1 MQLSQPVIDS
11 ASAAS
16 EPAWSAVGAMTMCV
30 ALLIAAEFMPVSLLT
45 PIAHDLNATQGMA
58 GQAIAVSGLFAVAT
72 SLSIPALA
80 RRYDRRHVL
89 IALTW
94 AMLASLVLIAM
105 APDFAV
111 LMLARALLGITIG
124 GFWALSTATVMRLV
138 PSAAVPKAL
147 GLMYTGNAVAAAF
160 AAPMGSYF
168 GAIIGWR
175 ATFWALAPL
184 VLANL
189 LWQAISLPSLPPLPP
204 AAGKARTSVLGLLKR
219 RHVALAMAGAMLSF
233 GGAFT
238 SFTYFRPFLE
248 TYTQVSVPQL
258 SMLLLG
264 LGVAGFAG
272 TYGATVLLGRHLYAL
287 LRWLPLALGLATV
300 LLLGVGHQLWGVAVA
315 LLAWGALNAAIPVA
329 WSTWLTQGVRDAPES
344 GGGLMVAA
352 IQLSIMSG
360 AALGGL
366 LLDHLSVTATLL
378 GGAALLAMACLLV
391 GNGNRLQAKE
401 P

>member
-1 MQLSQPVIDS
+1 
-11 ASAAS
+11 
-16 EPAWSAVGAMTMCV
+16 
-30 ALLIAAEFMPVSLLT
+30 
-45 PIAHDLNATQGMA
+45 
-58 GQAIAVSGLFAVAT
+58 
-72 SLSIPALA
+72 
-80 RRYDRRHVL
+80 
-89 IALTW
+89 
-94 AMLASLVLIAM
+94 
-105 APDFAV
+105 
-111 LMLARALLGITIG
+111 
-124 GFWALSTATVMRLV
+124 
-138 PSAAVPKAL
+138 
-147 GLMYTGNAVAAAF
+147 
-160 AAPMGSYF
+160 
-168 GAIIGWR
+168 
-175 ATFWALAPL
+175 
-184 VLANL
+184 
-189 LWQAISLPSLPPLPP
+189 
-204 AAGKARTSVLGLLKR
+204 
-219 RHVALAMAGAMLSF
+219 MLSF

-300 LLLGVGHQLWGVAVA
+300 LLLAVGHQLWGVALA
-315 LLAWGALNAAIPVA
+315 LAAWGALNAAIPVA
-329 WSTWLTQGVRDAPES
+329 WSTWLTRGVRDAPES

-352 IQLSIMSG
+352 IQLSIMAG

-391 GNGNRLQAKE
+391 GNGSRLQARE

>member
-1 MQLSQPVIDS
+1 MQLSSPLTDD

-16 EPAWSAVGAMTMCV
+16 PPAWSAVGAMTMCV
-30 ALLIAAEFMPVSLLT
+30 TLLIAAEFMPVSLLT
-45 PIAHDLNATQGMA
+45 PIARDLGATPGMA
-58 GQAIAVSGLFAVAT
+58 GQAIAASGLFAVAT
-72 SLSIPALA
+72 SLLIPAVA

-94 AMLASLVLIAM
+94 TMLASLVLIAM
-105 APDFAV
+105 APDFTV
-111 LMLARALLGITIG
+111 LMLARALLGVTIG

-138 PSAAVPKAL
+138 PGELLPKAL
-147 GLMYTGNAVAAAF
+147 GLMYTGNAVAAAL

-175 ATFWALAPL
+175 ATFWTLVPL

-189 LWQAISLPSLPPLPP
+189 LWQAASLPSLPPLSPD
-204 AAGKARTSVLGLLKR
+204 ASKATTSVLGLLKR

-248 TYTQVSVPQL
+248 TYTQASVPQM

-272 TYGATVLLGRHLYAL
+272 TYGATLLLGRHLYPL
-287 LRWLPLALGLATV
+287 LRWLPLALGLVTV
-300 LLLGVGHQLWGVAVA
+300 LLLGVGHHLWGVALA
-315 LLAWGALNAAIPVA
+315 LAAWGALNAAIPVA
-329 WSTWLTQGVRDAPES
+329 WSTWLTRGVRDAPES

-352 IQLSIMSG
+352 IQLSIMAG

-366 LLDHLSVTATLL
+366 LLDHLSITATLL
-378 GGAALLAMACLLV
+378 GGAALLAMACVLV
-391 GNGNRLQAKE
+391 GNGKRLQA
-401 P
+401 

>member
-1 MQLSQPVIDS
+1 MQLSSPLTDH
-11 ASAAS
+11 ASAAGQ
-16 EPAWSAVGAMTMCV
+16 PAWSAVGAMTMCV

-45 PIAHDLNATQGMA
+45 PIARDLGATQGMA

-72 SLSIPALA
+72 SLLIPAVA
-80 RRYDRRHVL
+80 RRHDRRHVL

-94 AMLASLVLIAM
+94 TMLASLVLIAM
-105 APDFAV
+105 APDFTV
-111 LMLARALLGITIG
+111 LMLARALLGVTIG

-138 PSAAVPKAL
+138 PGELLPKAL
-147 GLMYTGNAVAAAF
+147 GLMYTGNAVAAAL

-175 ATFWALAPL
+175 ATFWTLVPL
-184 VLANL
+184 VLINL
-189 LWQAISLPSLPPLPP
+189 LWQAASLPSLPPLPP
-204 AAGKARTSVLGLLKR
+204 DASKATTSVLGLLKR

-248 TYTQVSVPQL
+248 TYTQASVPQM

-272 TYGATVLLGRHLYAL
+272 TYGATLLLGRHLYPL
-287 LRWLPLALGLATV
+287 LRWLPLALGLVTV
-300 LLLGVGHQLWGVAVA
+300 LLLGVGHHLWVTAIA
-315 LLAWGALNAAIPVA
+315 LAAWGALNAAIPVA
-329 WSTWLTQGVRDAPES
+329 WSTWLTRGVRDAPES

-352 IQLSIMSG
+352 IQLSIMAG

-366 LLDHLSVTATLL
+366 LLDHFYITATLL

-391 GNGNRLQAKE
+391 GNGRRLQA
-401 P
+401 

>member
-1 MQLSQPVIDS
+1 MQLSSSLTDH

-16 EPAWSAVGAMTMCV
+16 QPAWSAVGALSMCV

-45 PIAHDLNATQGMA
+45 PIARDLGATQGMA

-72 SLSIPALA
+72 SLLIPAVA
-80 RRYDRRHVL
+80 RRHDRRHVL

-94 AMLASLVLIAM
+94 TMLASVVLIAM

-111 LMLARALLGITIG
+111 LMLARALLGVTIG

-138 PSAAVPKAL
+138 PGELLPKAL
-147 GLMYTGNAVAAAF
+147 GLMYTGSAVAAAL

-175 ATFWALAPL
+175 ATFWTLAPL

-189 LWQAISLPSLPPLPP
+189 LWQAASLPSMPPD
-204 AAGKARTSVLGLLKR
+204 ASKATTSVLGLLKR

-248 TYTQVSVPQL
+248 TYTQVNVPQM
-258 SMLLLG
+258 SILLLG

-272 TYGATVLLGRHLYAL
+272 TYGATLLLGRHLYAL
-287 LRWLPLALGLATV
+287 LRWLPLALGLVTV
-300 LLLGVGHQLWGVAVA
+300 LLLGVGHQLWGVALA
-315 LLAWGALNAAIPVA
+315 LAAWGALNAAIPVA
-329 WSTWLTQGVRDAPES
+329 WSTWLTRGVRDAPES

-352 IQLSIMSG
+352 IQLSIMAG

-366 LLDHLSVTATLL
+366 LLDHVSITATLL
-378 GGAALLAMACLLV
+378 GSAALLAMACLLV
-391 GNGNRLQAKE
+391 GNGKRLHA
-401 P
+401 

>member
-1 MQLSQPVIDS
+1 MQLSTPLIDS

-45 PIAHDLNATQGMA
+45 PIAHDLGATQGMA

-72 SLSIPALA
+72 SLLIPAVA
-80 RRYDRRHVL
+80 RRFDRRHVL

-105 APDFAV
+105 APNFTV

-138 PSAAVPKAL
+138 PGESLPKAL

-160 AAPMGSYF
+160 AAPLGSYF
-168 GAIIGWR
+168 GDIIGWR
-175 ATFWALAPL
+175 ATFWILTPL

-189 LWQAISLPSLPPLPP
+189 LWQAISLPSMPPDASKSP
-204 AAGKARTSVLGLLKR
+204 ASVLGLLTR

-248 TYTQVSVPQL
+248 TYTQASVPQL

-272 TYGATVLLGRHLYAL
+272 TYGATMLLGRHLYAL
-287 LRWLPLALGLATV
+287 LRWLPLALGAVTV
-300 LLLGVGHQLWGVAVA
+300 LLLLVGHQLWGVALA
-315 LLAWGALNAAIPVA
+315 LAAWGALNAAIPVA
-329 WSTWLTQGVRDAPES
+329 WSTWLTRGVRDAPES

-366 LLDHLSVTATLL
+366 LLDHLSITATLL
-378 GGAALLAMACLLV
+378 GGAALLVMACLLV
-391 GNGNRLQAKE
+391 GNGSRLQARE